1 MGIVLIAAPWMLG
14 FADNSAATW
23 VPVLLGIGA
32 IVYSLFTDYEM
43 GAFRAISMRG
53 HLWLDALSGI
63 FLAAS
68 PWLFGFND
76 YVSTPHVV
84 LGVAEFLAAIC
95 TRTVPSSLV
104 ARDRHLVSGRAVS
117 RDTLGT
123 RATPGLRSDIS
134 GEQGTGTVSP
144 GSTGLGTS
152 GVHNV
157 HGSSINGT
165 IIDDRNIDRNIDQ
178 SDEDINRPSGSG
190 ATL

>member
-14 FADNSAATW
+14 FADNTAATW

-68 PWLFGFND
+68 PWLFGFSD
-76 YVSTPHVV
+76 YVYTPHLV
-84 LGVAEFLAAIC
+84 LGVVEVLAALC
-95 TRTVPSSLV
+95 TRTVPGSVLV
-104 ARDRHLVSGRAVS
+104 RDRVVGSRSVS

-123 RATPGLRSDIS
+123 RATPGLRSDVS
-134 GEQGTGTVSP
+134 GEQGTGSITP
-144 GSTGLGTS
+144 GSTGTS
-152 GVHNV
+152 TTNSV

-165 IIDDRNIDRNIDQ
+165 IIDPSIDRNDN
-178 SDEDINRPSGSG
+178 DLDRPSGTG